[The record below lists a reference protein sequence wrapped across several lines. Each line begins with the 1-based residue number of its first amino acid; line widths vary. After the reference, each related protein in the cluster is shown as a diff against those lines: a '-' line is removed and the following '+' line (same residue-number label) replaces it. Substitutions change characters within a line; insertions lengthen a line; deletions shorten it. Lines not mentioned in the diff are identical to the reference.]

1 MLTNL
6 VSLLKNFTQLGV
18 NKIIKFKISTFKI
31 NKNKIM
37 RRVYYTYKIRK
48 IKESKVTKI
57 LRAQLKTFCEKYR
70 FV

>member
-6 VSLLKNFTQLGV
+6 VSLLKNSTQLGV
-18 NKIIKFKISTFKI
+18 NKIIKFKISNFKI